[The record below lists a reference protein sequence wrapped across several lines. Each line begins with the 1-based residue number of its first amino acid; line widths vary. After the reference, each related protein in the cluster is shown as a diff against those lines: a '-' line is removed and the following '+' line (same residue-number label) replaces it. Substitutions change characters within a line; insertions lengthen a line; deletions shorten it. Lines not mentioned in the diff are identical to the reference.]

1 MTSKSTSLNFPC
13 ALVPFNLYP
22 FTLLM
27 FAIIKYIFTQTYY
40 HHRKIPFLV
49 LEKMKI
55 INECHHSDIKAVD
68 PDICVSYLIQEGVKF
83 SYLNSKVLRCQV

>member
-1 MTSKSTSLNFPC
+1 M
-13 ALVPFNLYP
+13 
-22 FTLLM
+22 
-27 FAIIKYIFTQTYY
+27 
-40 HHRKIPFLV
+40 PFLV